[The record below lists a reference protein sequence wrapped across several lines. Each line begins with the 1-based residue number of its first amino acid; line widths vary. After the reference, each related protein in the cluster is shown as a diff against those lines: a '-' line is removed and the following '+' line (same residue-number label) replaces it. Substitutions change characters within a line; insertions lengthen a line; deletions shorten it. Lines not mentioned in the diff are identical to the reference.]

1 MSLWPVDDRATRE
14 LMVQFY
20 RRYLEGAGAAAAMR
34 GAMRAMID
42 AKRWSPKQW
51 ASFVVYG
58 LPGLGESRELDD
70 AAEDETELHSL
81 DFRNIIERIRDELEL
96 PADTKAPAV
105 LERAEAELEIEAQ
118 PGASLLERAKR
129 AACELGLLTETP

>member
-1 MSLWPVDDRATRE
+1 
-14 LMVQFY
+14 MVQFY

-42 AKRWSPKQW
+42 AKQWSPKQW

-58 LPGLGESRELDD
+58 LPGLGEGRELDD
-70 AAEDETELHSL
+70 AAEDETELHSP
-81 DFRNIIERIRDELEL
+81 DFRHIIERIRDELEL
-96 PADTKAPAV
+96 PADMTAPAV
-105 LERAEAELEIEAQ
+105 LKRVEAELEIEAQ

-129 AACELGLLTETP
+129 AACELGLLTASP